1 MEDMPNFS
9 ALIAKWSQRIEK
21 IAAEFAAGN
30 AAVAPTLR
38 ACASCGLQPLCR
50 IPPALDDG
58 EKLDE

>member
-58 EKLDE
+58 DNFDE

>member
-38 ACASCGLQPLCR
+38 ACMSCSLKPLCR
-50 IPPALDDG
+50 VPAAFDDSG
-58 EKLDE
+58 DFDD